1 MVPPSFTPD
10 SRLPPHQQHRKQI
23 HLLYTDG
30 ICLFI
35 ARHVNVCQSVAAYL
49 LLTACIHPSIR
60 YLSSGCSIRSYVLVR
75 SSEMY
80 SPYAGSCASH
90 QPAASVFPGYH
101 YLFSSKPFFCIC
113 CLSTPSPSLLSRSF
127 SYSIRISIN
136 PCGGAVTPA
145 DSRSFGLKNT
155 AHVFRRIEFPARPAE
170 AFPQ

>member
-35 ARHVNVCQSVAAYL
+35 ARHVNVCQSVTAYL

-60 YLSSGCSIRSYVLVR
+60 YLSSGCSIRSYVFGAQLRDVFAICGIMR
-75 SSEMY
+75 LSS
-80 SPYAGSCASH
+80 AGS
-90 QPAASVFPGYH
+90 F
-101 YLFSSKPFFCIC
+101 LFSPDITTCSLPSLF
-113 CLSTPSPSLLSRSF
+113 SVSVAYTTPSPSLLSRSF

-145 DSRSFGLKNT
+145 DSRSF
-155 AHVFRRIEFPARPAE
+155 VSRIPRTSSGV
-170 AFPQ
+170 